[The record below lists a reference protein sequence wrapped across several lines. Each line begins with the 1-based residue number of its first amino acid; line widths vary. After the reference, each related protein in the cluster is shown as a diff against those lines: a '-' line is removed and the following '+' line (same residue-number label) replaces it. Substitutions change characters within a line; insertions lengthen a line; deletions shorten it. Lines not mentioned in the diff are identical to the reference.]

1 MHCWSNSW
9 SCCRVTN
16 CKGRKLCFNNPWKSI
31 NLVRIWLYYWCE
43 KKCEVQSLFWERTLE
58 ISFSYWQIKQSY
70 KRNRKWNLLN
80 VDKRQTL
87 RYDHLWNWKDCV
99 IKVGFSFL
107 FNSVHLW
114 TVPLSFTL
122 FMADYTYQASGPS
135 WSHLGNNKIKLLEH
149 QRLLSKQAG
158 YVQWDQ
164 LSVVIEDSRW
174 QLLYLVV
181 TQFPR
186 KWYSLISVKNCC
198 YCRFF

>member
-16 CKGRKLCFNNPWKSI
+16 CKVRKLCFNNPWQSI

-99 IKVGFSFL
+99 IKAGYSFL
-107 FNSVHLW
+107 CNSVHLW
-114 TVPLSFTL
+114 TFPFSFTL
-122 FMADYTYQASGPS
+122 VTISFSPQTGELNLRDGTITTGRNSSVGTTWQRERKLVTISWYTEIY
-135 WSHLGNNKIKLLEH
+135 
-149 QRLLSKQAG
+149 
-158 YVQWDQ
+158 
-164 LSVVIEDSRW
+164 
-174 QLLYLVV
+174 
-181 TQFPR
+181 F
-186 KWYSLISVKNCC
+186 
-198 YCRFF
+198 

>member
-16 CKGRKLCFNNPWKSI
+16 CKVRKLCFNNPWQSI
-31 NLVRIWLYYWCE
+31 NLVRIWLWYWCE
-43 KKCEVQSLFWERTLE
+43 KKCKVQSLFWERTLE

-80 VDKRQTL
+80 VDQRQTL
-87 RYDHLWNWKDCV
+87 RYDHLLNWKDCV
-99 IKVGFSFL
+99 IKAGYSFL
-107 FNSVHLW
+107 CNSVHLW

-181 TQFPR
+181 TQFPEKR
-186 KWYSLISVKNCC
+186 
-198 YCRFF
+198 

>member
-1 MHCWSNSW
+1 M
-9 SCCRVTN
+9 
-16 CKGRKLCFNNPWKSI
+16 
-31 NLVRIWLYYWCE
+31 
-43 KKCEVQSLFWERTLE
+43 
-58 ISFSYWQIKQSY
+58 
-70 KRNRKWNLLN
+70 
-80 VDKRQTL
+80 DKRQTL

-99 IKVGFSFL
+99 IKAGYSFL
-107 FNSVHLW
+107 CNSVHLW

-135 WSHLGNNKIKLLEH
+135 WSHLVHNKIKLLEH
-149 QRLLSKQAG
+149 QRLLSEQAG

-186 KWYSLISVKNCC
+186 KRYSLISVKIVAIAGFFNLFSVSCTVIGLC
-198 YCRFF
+198 FTPLSCFTPLTWKLRPKFEHLRINKNLKKDFAVKICRSTMTF